1 MTWLYEVLGVPFG
14 YVLKF
19 FYETVAFEN
28 YALAIILLTL
38 FARIIMIPT
47 SISQQKGMAK
57 TQRMQAKLRKIQ
69 TKYAGNQQKIQE
81 ETTALYQR
89 EGYNPMGAGCGPMI
103 VQFLLLFG
111 LIGAIYYPLSHSF
124 GIAEAHIDDLALALK
139 HIPEL
144 SSAKISDFQREIYII
159 GSINK
164 GYLNA
169 DVITALVE
177 AGKIKITS
185 DIEALRASIETIS
198 AIDFEMFG
206 LSLGD
211 IPMID
216 GKDLLDDKGNLIRE
230 GNLALWI
237 IPVLSF
243 ISSMATGLYSQ
254 MKQKK
259 SNPAA
264 ANNALMTGCMTFGMP
279 LFSLYWVINFPI
291 GIGVY
296 WIASSVFGFISTVI
310 IGQIYSPKKVM
321 ARLMVDE
328 TVERRSKEN
337 SIKAVAEIK
346 EKKN

>member
-1 MTWLYEVLGVPFG
+1 MTWLYEILGVPFG
-14 YVLKF
+14 YVLSF
-19 FYETVAFEN
+19 FYNTVALEN
-28 YALAIILLTL
+28 YAFAIILLTL
-38 FARIIMIPT
+38 FARILMVPT

-89 EGYNPMGAGCGPMI
+89 EGYNPMGAGCAPMI

-124 GIAEAHIDDLALALK
+124 GIPEAHITDLAAALP

-144 SSAKISDFQREIYII
+144 ASAKISEFQQEIYIV
-159 GSINK
+159 GSIDRGILDFDILK
-164 GYLNA
+164 S
-169 DVITALVE
+169 LVD
-177 AGKIKITS
+177 AGTLKITS
-185 DIEALRASIETIS
+185 DLVELKDSIDKIS
-198 AIDFEMFG
+198 QINFELFG

-211 IPMID
+211 IPSNHKTPHISW
-216 GKDLLDDKGNLIRE
+216 L
-230 GNLALWI
+230 

-243 ISSMATGLYSQ
+243 LSSMATGLYSQ

-259 SNPAA
+259 NNPAA
-264 ANNALMTGCMTFGMP
+264 GNNAMMGCMTFGMP
-279 LFSLYWVINFPI
+279 LLSLFWVITFPV

-328 TVERRSKEN
+328 TIERRSKEN
-337 SIKAVAEIK
+337 SIKTAAEIK